1 MRKILIV
8 DDNSDNRMTLELLL
22 EEFDD
27 VKVLSAKNGKEA
39 LKISQEELIDIIFMD
54 IMMPVMDGIEA
65 TKQIRALHPKIM
77 IIAVSALDDETS
89 KEEMIRSGCEDYITK
104 PIDANVFEKRVKN
117 YLELTALRNKEP
129 YDDNAINL
137 FSKEVFNRYTMF
149 RIYDKSGIAEAWE
162 YFLADG
168 DKKVA
173 SLSDCIRIVYAISA
187 FLLEKGRYIN
197 IAKEESSTNM
207 FITLIGVEIVDEV
220 TLRNILVKHYPDGKF
235 ILEDRKL
242 SFMLNKV
249 KEVIEVVEA
258 SGSISSENK
267 EILRKTHT
275 EKVSATEFLEQTPL
289 NVALRAEELDEL
301 SDNLDA
307 TLFEFERSKNT
318 KLLNAIA
325 EIFHSYALVMEE
337 LLEFAHLSHSIFTLE
352 KMLLNIESY
361 NVDDDKMAVLI
372 RFLDGFISDLTTWQK
387 TLFITK
393 DTQDIHYLDSSLLS
407 SVLQIENLL
416 EGKAQEDDGEDD
428 IEFF

>member
-1 MRKILIV
+1 
-8 DDNSDNRMTLELLL
+8 MTLELLL
-22 EEFDD
+22 EEFSG
-27 VKVLSAKNGKEA
+27 VKVITAQNGQEAVEICKN
-39 LKISQEELIDIIFMD
+39 ELIDIVFMD

-65 TKQIRALHPKIM
+65 TKRIRKLHPKTM
-77 IIAVSALDDETS
+77 IIAVSALDDDVS
-89 KEEMIRSGCEDYITK
+89 KEEMIRGGCEDYITK

-137 FSKEVFNRYTMF
+137 FSKEVYNRYTMF

-162 YFLADG
+162 YFLAD
-168 DKKVA
+168 DNKEVA

-197 IAKEESSTNM
+197 IAKEESATNM
-207 FITLIGVEIVDEV
+207 FITLIGVEIVDEN
-220 TLRNILVKHYPDGKF
+220 TLRNILLKHYPDGKF

-242 SFMLNKV
+242 SFMLNKIKV
-249 KEVIEVVEA
+249 VEEVVK
-258 SGSISSENK
+258 SGDMSSEDK

-275 EKVSATEFLEQTPL
+275 EKITATEFLEQTPL

-307 TLFEFERSKNT
+307 TLFEFEKSRNT
-318 KLLNAIA
+318 KLLNVIA
-325 EIFHSYALVMEE
+325 DIFHSYALVMEE
-337 LLEFAHLSHSIFTLE
+337 LLEFAHLSHSIFVLE
-352 KMLLNIESY
+352 KMLVNIESY
-361 NVDDDKMAVLI
+361 SPDEQKMQVLTK
-372 RFLDGFISDLTTWQK
+372 FLDGFISDLTTWQK

-393 DTQDIHYLDSSLLS
+393 DTKDIHYLDSSLLS

-416 EGKAQEDDGEDD
+416 EDKTSEDDEEDD